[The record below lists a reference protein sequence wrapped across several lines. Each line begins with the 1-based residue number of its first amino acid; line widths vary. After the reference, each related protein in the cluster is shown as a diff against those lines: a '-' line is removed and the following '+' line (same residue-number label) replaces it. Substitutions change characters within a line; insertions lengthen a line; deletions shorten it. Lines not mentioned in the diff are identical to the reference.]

1 MTVPSSLGVL
11 EYGGVSQKS
20 GAGTGNEVNVVD
32 VQSVGS
38 TLSLSQLVLHRGPVR
53 NCKDGRL
60 AILQRKTPNPRG
72 KEEVTYSPAP
82 DV

>member
-11 EYGGVSQKS
+11 EYGGVSQRS

-38 TLSLSQLVLHRGPVR
+38 TLPQLVLHRGPVR

-72 KEEVTYSPAP
+72 REEVTYSPAP